1 VLEDRGD
8 GGGETSVELE
18 LKVLVMERKGE
29 VGQECKMGERNVQA
43 SRLTSRWISKTLLR
57 SPP

>member
-8 GGGETSVELE
+8 GGGETSLELE
-18 LKVLVMERKGE
+18 LKVLDMESKGE
-29 VGQECKMGERNVQA
+29 VGKECKIGERNVQA